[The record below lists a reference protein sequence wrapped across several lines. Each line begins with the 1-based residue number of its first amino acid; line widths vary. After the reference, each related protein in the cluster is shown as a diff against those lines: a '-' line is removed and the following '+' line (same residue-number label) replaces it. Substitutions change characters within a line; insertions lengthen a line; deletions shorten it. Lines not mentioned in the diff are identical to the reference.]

1 MREMAAQVR
10 VARHRKPNVLLM
22 ENSASIVHDK
32 RSTTHVKVVLFSL
45 SFQFLS
51 FVLLLLCNRS
61 FHILIIST
69 KLKLDFDL
77 FIALSDCVVL
87 VVCSLLARTLWPN
100 QEEEDESCHY
110 GSYRGLNRVASDSV
124 LGSAEKLWLFCIHIL
139 LWLFHFNGV
148 HTLLCLYLF
157 SLQLLMAFR
166 VHLLDKTQWVFQ
178 RLTSSKLFSF
188 WTGALIIMCLTILFF
203 QWVGLTSHFQWEAI
217 LRNRSAS

>member
-1 MREMAAQVR
+1 MAQVR
-10 VARHRKPNVLLM
+10 VAKHRKPNVLLM

-87 VVCSLLARTLWPN
+87 VVCSLLARTL
-100 QEEEDESCHY
+100 
-110 GSYRGLNRVASDSV
+110 
-124 LGSAEKLWLFCIHIL
+124 
-139 LWLFHFNGV
+139 
-148 HTLLCLYLF
+148 
-157 SLQLLMAFR
+157 
-166 VHLLDKTQWVFQ
+166 
-178 RLTSSKLFSF
+178 
-188 WTGALIIMCLTILFF
+188 
-203 QWVGLTSHFQWEAI
+203 
-217 LRNRSAS
+217 